1 MLKEISVAEQRY
13 QAVLAVLEDGLTVTE
28 VATKLGDRP
37 TERPWVAASVCRRRL
52 GRSRGPVTPSAVMP
66 TSNGP

>member
-28 VATKLGDRP
+28 VAATGDGLGCCDHAADGFGLAGP
-37 TERPWVAASVCRRRL
+37 ER
-52 GRSRGPVTPSAVMP
+52 
-66 TSNGP
+66 